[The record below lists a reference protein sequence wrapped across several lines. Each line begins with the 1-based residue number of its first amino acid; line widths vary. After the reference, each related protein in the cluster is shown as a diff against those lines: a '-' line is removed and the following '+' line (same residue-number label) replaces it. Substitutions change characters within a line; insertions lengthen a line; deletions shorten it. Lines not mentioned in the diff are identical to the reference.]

1 MVTEPPTFTVV
12 QLSAALDCK
21 EAGLLAARLRTLRRQ
36 PVKLDASRVN
46 RLSGLCL
53 QVLLSARNTWESDNV
68 PIVLEEA
75 SAVFSKGWSLYG
87 AAPFAS

>member
-1 MVTEPPTFTVV
+1 MTDKVNFTVL
-12 QLSAALDCK
+12 QLPAALDCK
-21 EAGLLAARLRTLRRQ
+21 AAPLLASRLRALRGQ

-46 RLSGLCL
+46 RMSGLCL
-53 QVLLSARNTWESDNV
+53 QVLLSAHNTWASDNV
-68 PIVLEEA
+68 PIVLEDA

>member
-1 MVTEPPTFTVV
+1 MDF
-12 QLSAALDCK
+12 K
-21 EAGLLAARLRTLRRQ
+21 EARLLAARLRGLRGQ

-53 QVLLSARNTWESDNV
+53 QVLLSARNTWASDNV
-68 PIVLEEA
+68 PIAIEDA
-75 SAVFSKGWSLYG
+75 SAFFLKGWSLYG

>member
-1 MVTEPPTFTVV
+1 MVTATKFTVV
-12 QLSAALDCK
+12 PLPAVMAFK
-21 EAGLLAARLRTLRRQ
+21 EAAPLAARLRTLRGQ

-53 QVLLSARNTWESDNV
+53 QVLLSARITWTSDNV
-68 PIVLEEA
+68 PIAIESP
-75 SAVFSKGWSLYG
+75 SAFFAESWALYG

>member
-1 MVTEPPTFTVV
+1 MTDKVNFTVL
-12 QLSAALDCK
+12 QLPAALDCK
-21 EAGLLAARLRTLRRQ
+21 AAPLLASRLRALRGQ

-46 RLSGLCL
+46 RMSGLCL
-53 QVLLSARNTWESDNV
+53 QVLLSARNSWTSDNV
-68 PIVLEEA
+68 PIALEDV

>member
-1 MVTEPPTFTVV
+1 MTNEATFTVL
-12 QLSAALDCK
+12 QLPANLDCR
-21 EAGLLAARLRTLRRQ
+21 EAPLLASRLRALRGQ

-53 QVLLSARNTWESDNV
+53 QVLLSARNTWTSDNV
-68 PIVLEEA
+68 PIALEDA

-87 AAPFAS
+87 ATPFAS

>member
-1 MVTEPPTFTVV
+1 MTDKVNFTVL
-12 QLSAALDCK
+12 QLPAALDCK
-21 EAGLLAARLRTLRRQ
+21 AAPLLASRLRALRGQ

-46 RLSGLCL
+46 RMSGLCL
-53 QVLLSARNTWESDNV
+53 QVLLSARNSWTSDNV
-68 PIVLEEA
+68 PIALEDA

>member
-1 MVTEPPTFTVV
+1 MAAKAIFTVL
-12 QLSAALDCK
+12 QLPATLDCK
-21 EAGLLAARLRTLRRQ
+21 EAPLLAARLRALRGQ

-53 QVLLSARNTWESDNV
+53 QVLLSARNTWTSDNV
-68 PIVLEEA
+68 PIAIEDA